1 MCVCAQDLGW
11 GMVSVCVQEW
21 GMDVYVCVHR
31 YESGVWMCMC
41 VYRSAMYVCVYKSGV
56 CIMIGYGMCVYV

>member
-1 MCVCAQDLGW
+1 
-11 GMVSVCVQEW
+11 
-21 GMDVYVCVHR
+21 MDVYVCVHR